1 MRNNWGTRIKNCKKR
16 GEWVELVFAARAMWE
31 GLRLARPWGE
41 WSGDDF
47 VVDQERGR
55 RVRVQVKSTMFKE
68 GTGYSCTM
76 KDSKGPYKKNS
87 FEYVAAYVIPENVWF
102 IIPEKKVRGK
112 WSVGLYPKLER
123 SKYGEYK
130 EAWDLLRGK
139 LPEVIGRIEACAE
152 EDVFLSEM
160 RATRPRAHA
169 VRWRDVP
176 GVARAGPGAIQ
187 ASSGT
192 LRRPARP

>member
-1 MRNNWGTRIKNCKKR
+1 MRNRWSVRIRNCKKR

-31 GLRLARPWGE
+31 GLVLARPWGE
-41 WSGDDF
+41 SIGYDF
-47 VVDQERGR
+47 VVDRGDGGM
-55 RVRVQVKSTMFKE
+55 VRVQVKSTIFEE
-68 GTGYSCTM
+68 GTGYSCSM

-112 WSVGLYPKLER
+112 WSVGLYPNLER

-139 LPEVIGRIEACAE
+139 GPMVIDRIEGCAE
-152 EDVFLSEM
+152 EE
-160 RATRPRAHA
+160 
-169 VRWRDVP
+169 
-176 GVARAGPGAIQ
+176 
-187 ASSGT
+187 GT
-192 LRRPARP
+192 KWGL